1 MSASLTYPE
10 AIVVGALQG
19 ITELFPVSSLGHSI
33 LIPAVIGGRWA
44 ADLNVSTPESPYLAF
59 IVGLHV
65 ATALA
70 LLAFF
75 WRDWVRIIGGLATSV
90 RHRSITTPD
99 ERLAWMI
106 IIGTIPVGV
115 MGLLLE
121 HTFRTVLG
129 RPMPA
134 AVFLIVN
141 GLILFGAQRLVQ
153 SETLQRASVARAAVQ
168 RTTAERAT
176 VERAT
181 VEPAPIESGP
191 VESGPVE
198 TAAVET
204 AAIEIAAVA
213 VPVVAGSGSQVA
225 NAPVAEIELESDVAA
240 DGRIARRSMRE
251 TTLIATAQVAA
262 LLPGISRSGVTMA
275 AGLARGLSATDA
287 ARFSFLLAT
296 PVILAAGVLKLPD
309 LFGPLGAG
317 IGGQVL
323 VGSLASG
330 IAAYLAVRF
339 LMRYFQTRTMTPF
352 AIYCVAA
359 GLGSLLWLAVR

>member
-1 MSASLTYPE
+1 MTAQLTYPE
-10 AIVVGALQG
+10 AILVGALQG
-19 ITELFPVSSLGHSI
+19 VTELFPVSSLGHSI
-33 LIPAVIGGRWA
+33 LLPALIGGRWA
-44 ADLNVSTPESPYLAF
+44 ADLNVSAPESPYLAF

-75 WRDWVRIIGGLATSV
+75 WRDWLRILTGFASSL
-90 RHRSITTPD
+90 RYRRLDTPD

-129 RPMPA
+129 RPVPA
-134 AVFLIVN
+134 AIFLTVN
-141 GLILFGAQRLVQ
+141 GLILFA
-153 SETLQRASVARAAVQ
+153 
-168 RTTAERAT
+168 AERLR
-176 VERAT
+176 RAT
-181 VEPAPIESGP
+181 AVAKASPADPPPAMPVEPAIDPD
-191 VESGPVE
+191 
-198 TAAVET
+198 
-204 AAIEIAAVA
+204 
-213 VPVVAGSGSQVA
+213 
-225 NAPVAEIELESDVAA
+225 LAA
-240 DGRIARRSMRE
+240 DQRIARRTIGE

-275 AGLARGLSATDA
+275 AGLARGLSYADA

-317 IGGQVL
+317 IGGQV
-323 VGSLASG
+323 VAGSLASG
-330 IAAYLAVRF
+330 VAAYFAVRF
-339 LMRYFQTRTMTPF
+339 LMRYFQTRTLTPF
-352 AIYCVAA
+352 AIYCVLA
-359 GLGSLLWLAVR
+359 GLGSLAWLTLQ